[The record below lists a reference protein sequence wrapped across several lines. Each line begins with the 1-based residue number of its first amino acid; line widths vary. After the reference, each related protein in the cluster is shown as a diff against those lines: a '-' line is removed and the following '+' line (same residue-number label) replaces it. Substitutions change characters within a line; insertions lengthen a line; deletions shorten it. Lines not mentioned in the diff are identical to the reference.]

1 MTPCSCDVVWA
12 SHDGC
17 LSQPGGVNA
26 TAAHDV
32 EGNGGEAHICIM
44 GTFCTVDAIRN
55 MYDVWT

>member
-1 MTPCSCDVVWA
+1 MVV
-12 SHDGC
+12 S
-17 LSQPGGVNA
+17 VNA

-32 EGNGGEAHICIM
+32 EGNGGEAHILCIM